1 MELKDYVR
9 ILHKSWILIL
19 ACVLLGVAGA
29 ATFSILATPKYE
41 ANTQLYVSVQA
52 AAGAATGDLVQGT
65 SFARQAVV
73 SYVDVVNSAIVL
85 DEVIADLNLDMSA
98 NQLAKMV
105 TSSSPLNTVLINI
118 SVTNSDPELAANLAN
133 SIGSNFSHIV
143 VEKLEKPD
151 GDAVSPVKIET
162 IQPAL
167 VPSSPA
173 SPNVPLNLA
182 LGLLLGL
189 AIGLGVAVLRS
200 VLDTRIH
207 SLHDI
212 ALVTDKPMLGGITF
226 DPEAVSR
233 PLVVHADP
241 KNPRAEAF
249 RSLRTNL
256 QFVNVGDGPR
266 SFVVTSSIPGEGKST
281 TTANLAIAMAE
292 TGATVAL
299 IDGDLRLPRIA
310 DYMGI
315 EGGVGLTDVLI
326 GRAELVDVMQKWGK
340 GQLYVLPSGRTPP
353 NPSELLGSA
362 AMSKMLAQITEQ
374 FDIVLIDAPPLLLV
388 TDAAVLSKL
397 TGGALLVAAS
407 GRVKRNELAAAVRA
421 LESIGSKLFGLI
433 VTMLP
438 TKGPDSYGY
447 GQYGYGAV
455 NEDALHRDSVATDR
469 RRVRGVRRGIA

>member
-1 MELKDYVR
+1 MELKEYVR

-19 ACVLLGVAGA
+19 SCILLGLAGGA
-29 ATFSILATPKYE
+29 ITSILATPKYV
-41 ANTQLYVSVQA
+41 ASTQLYVSVQA

-65 SFARQAVV
+65 SYARQAVI

-85 DEVIADLNLDMSA
+85 DEVIAELKLDMTA
-98 NQLAKMV
+98 AQLAQAV
-105 TSSSPLNTVLINI
+105 TSSSPPDTVLLNI
-118 SVTNSDPELAANLAN
+118 TVTDSDPAMAAELAN
-133 SIGSNFSHIV
+133 SVGSNFSRIV
-143 VEKLEKPD
+143 VEKLEKSGVD
-151 GDAVSPVKIET
+151 SVSPVKIET

-167 VPSSPA
+167 LPTSPA
-173 SPNVPLNLA
+173 SPKPPLNLA
-182 LGLLLGL
+182 IGLLLGL
-189 AIGLGVAVLRS
+189 ALGLGVAVLRGI
-200 VLDTRIH
+200 LDTRIH

-226 DPEAVSR
+226 DPEAASR
-233 PLVVHADP
+233 PLIVHADP
-241 KNPRAEAF
+241 RNPRAESF

-266 SFVVTSSIPGEGKST
+266 SFVVTSSVPGEGKST
-281 TTANLAIAMAE
+281 TTANLAIAIAE
-292 TGATVAL
+292 TGTSVAL

-326 GRAELVDVMQKWGK
+326 GRAELADVMQKWGK

-362 AMSKMLAQITEQ
+362 AMTEMLAQIIEQ
-374 FDIVLIDAPPLLLV
+374 FDVVLIDAPPLLLV

-407 GRVKRNELAAAVRA
+407 GRVKRQELAAAVRA
-421 LESIGSKLFGLI
+421 LDSVGSKLFGLI

-438 TKGPDSYGY
+438 IKGPDSYGY
-447 GQYGYGAV
+447 GQYGYGTV
-455 NEDALHRDSVATDR
+455 NEDSVATDR
-469 RRVRGVRRGIA
+469 SARVSGRKFA

>member
-19 ACVLLGVAGA
+19 TCVLFGIASA
-29 ATFSILATPKYE
+29 ATFSILATPKYVTS
-41 ANTQLYVSVQA
+41 TQLYVSVQA

-65 SFARQAVV
+65 SYARQAVV
-73 SYVDVVNSAIVL
+73 SYVDVVKSAIVL
-85 DEVIADLNLDMSA
+85 DEVIAELELDMEASE
-98 NQLAKMV
+98 LAGMV
-105 TSSSPLNTVLINI
+105 ASSSPLNTVLIDI

-133 SIGSNFSHIV
+133 SIGSNFSRIV
-143 VEKLEKPD
+143 VSQLEKPD

-167 VPSSPA
+167 VPANPA

-182 LGLLLGL
+182 LGLMLGL
-189 AIGLGVAVLRS
+189 AIGLGAAVLRS

-212 ALVTDKPMLGGITF
+212 AVVTDKPMLGGITF
-226 DPEAVSR
+226 DPDAARR
-233 PLVVHADP
+233 PLVVHSDP

-266 SFVVTSSIPGEGKST
+266 SFVVTSSVPGEGKST

-292 TGATVAL
+292 TGASVAL

-326 GRAELVDVMQKWGK
+326 GRAELADVMQKWGK
-340 GQLYVLPSGRTPP
+340 GKLYVLPSGRTPP

-362 AMSKMLAQITEQ
+362 AMSQMLGQITEQ
-374 FDIVLIDAPPLLLV
+374 FDVVLIDAPPLLLV

-421 LESIGSKLFGLI
+421 LDSVGSKLFGLI

-438 TKGPDSYGY
+438 IKGPDSYGY

-455 NEDALHRDSVATDR
+455 NEDALNRDSVITVR
-469 RRVRGVRRGIA
+469 RRVRGMRRGTA